1 MDVGVQ
7 DTSYSNVQ
15 TSQQQAHV
23 QDSETGGNDRTASAS
38 QQSPQAEAAGEVP
51 VGTIVGE
58 PSKVEATEA
67 QVQEPPPCSEPEVVV
82 EAAEAQVQ
90 EPPPCSE
97 PEVVVEA
104 KVQEP
109 PHSEPD
115 VPVEAKVE
123 EPPHSPDQQHH
134 QPTVTQPDEPTH
146 ANIKEVAAIPEAKAT
161 SSTDS
166 TLNQS
171 DKPDQQPQQ
180 TTACTTQDSHDTS
193 SQFGSPTLLV

>member
-23 QDSETGGNDRTASAS
+23 QDSETGSNDRTASAS

-58 PSKVEATEA
+58 PSKVEAT
-67 QVQEPPPCSEPEVVV
+67 
-82 EAAEAQVQ
+82 EAQVQ